1 MRSTNL
7 LEHVYLCLR
16 KYWRWWVAPMVL
28 GFVLSAFYNK
38 LLATKT
44 YTARQSL
51 ILRDDLMGDAY
62 KPSRF
67 ESQES
72 LKSAQETVLEIARK
86 PHVIKA
92 VLDQLGPTSSFSFGD
107 YPSPET
113 IENVQGNITLMAPNG
128 AEFGK
133 TEAVVLS
140 VKTVDPE
147 RSRKFVNLLLD
158 EIDSKLNEVRILRL
172 ESMQKELSQASVN
185 AMGSLKTS
193 SRELQDIEMG
203 FGADI
208 TTIRGLN
215 DPQGSGGFDLKLN
228 QIRLEQ
234 RQASAQLSSAKN
246 QRELLRNAKESGN
259 AEFATSNELLQM
271 QPALQGLMTNLST
284 AMAQLAIDEGRYTS
298 LHPVLQRSR
307 RAVKEQ
313 KQQLFNS
320 IGTTLK
326 GLDSQIENLE
336 ELNGGLNDAVVKL
349 ETQLKVLSEQRVPY
363 ATLEEEVKKK
373 AEVYND
379 VQGRLAKVQSYA
391 RSTEEVAMLTRV
403 DEPQVSSRADQL
415 GASKA
420 GLLGGAIGLMFGLG
434 LVALI
439 APPFVDPRTQSPS
452 AGVDPAYEPPGGF
465 HQQHPSYPTSNESDG
480 KQPRTETAAESRL
493 RSVTARQRET
503 PQSPKFSELDPQPS
517 EASSAGNSLMSNAL
531 DSVIPDSVAK
541 HMAALKRGMADS
553 VPVSTTAAPETPPL
567 PAAIQNADA
576 PEIIKP
582 SQPPK
587 VEIIETPKAK
597 VSKAEAS
604 PPVALPAMAATES
617 SKPSSA
623 ASIAKEI
630 EVSKRELANTTAPVK
645 PAAAPV
651 VKTPAKNKS
660 TAKPR
665 KEKPSV
671 SSAEVVAAFKSLQDS
686 KTISASPT
694 HPTSSNATSKETFKE
709 SVVPERRPTLSS
721 FANSGS
727 IAPKET
733 PASSNTPKRTTQS
746 SDTSRSDRV
755 RTPDVPESI
764 TNGRIT
770 AESLLKST
778 EQKKDSEDKDGNTS
792 KEKVSTLSNEPVAP
806 RVPEG
811 GIEPAKNVADDENSR
826 IPSITDYA
834 KSLDRKIGSVGVE
847 RIAVGSDQLSPND
860 GVGDSSSS
868 QRPSN
873 VRPVDIAK
881 SIDAPIPTREQAS
894 GVSASDANAD
904 STQIEKP
911 RAKTI
916 SDFVGSIDNSV
927 AGLMRE
933 AKNSD
938 VQERPSSASPASVS
952 AAEKVAP
959 QTKKPSATT
968 PTPRDEISSATIPTQ
983 IRELSD
989 SFSQLRSPLTIK
1001 QDERVGWGPVS
1012 ASGTLP
1018 CRNRPAGNCTIKFI
1032 QIAEHA
1038 PKYSQVARC
1047 RNDYFTNRLMIVALA
1062 WP

>member
-28 GFVLSAFYNK
+28 GFVLSAVYNK
-38 LLATKT
+38 FLATKT
-44 YTARQSL
+44 YSARQSL

-86 PHVIKA
+86 PQVVRA
-92 VLDQLGPTSSFSFGD
+92 VLEQLGPTSSFSFGP
-107 YPSPET
+107 YPSDET

-140 VKTVDPE
+140 VKTVDHE

-185 AMGSLKTS
+185 AMAALKTS

-234 RQASAQLSSAKN
+234 RQAAAQLSSARN
-246 QRELLRNAKESGN
+246 QREMLRNAEENGGV
-259 AEFATSNELLQM
+259 EFVTSNELLEL

-298 LHPVLQRSR
+298 LHPELQRSR
-307 RAVKEQ
+307 RAVEQ
-313 KQQLFNS
+313 QQQQLFNS
-320 IGTTLK
+320 IGTTIK
-326 GLDSQIENLE
+326 GLDAQIENLE
-336 ELNGGLNDAVVKL
+336 QLNDRLGQSIIKL
-349 ETQLKVLSEQRVPY
+349 EKQLQVLSEQRVPY
-363 ATLEEEVKKK
+363 STLEEEVKKK

-403 DEPQVSSRADQL
+403 DAPQVSSRPDQL

-420 GLLGGAIGLMFGLG
+420 GILGGAIGLMFGLG

-439 APPFVDPRTQSPS
+439 APPFVDPRSHVPA
-452 AGVDPAYEPPGGF
+452 AGMGPAYEPPTGS
-465 HQQHPSYPTSNESDG
+465 HQQPSNHPASNESVV

-503 PQSPKFSELDPQPS
+503 PKSPLVPESEPQPS
-517 EASSAGNSLMSNAL
+517 NAGNSLMSNAL

-541 HMAALKRGMADS
+541 HMAALKRGMADGVAVTRS
-553 VPVSTTAAPETPPL
+553 ATPETPL
-567 PAAIQNADA
+567 APAEKTESPIAEA
-576 PEIIKP
+576 
-582 SQPPK
+582 
-587 VEIIETPKAK
+587 AK
-597 VSKAEAS
+597 VSKPSVLDELSKNIQASKVEVLKAEVAKVEVAKAEAS
-604 PPVALPAMAATES
+604 PPVALPVVAEVEMVKRTNAAT
-617 SKPSSA
+617 
-623 ASIAKEI
+623 IAKEI
-630 EVSKRELANTTAPVK
+630 EVSKRELFDASAAVPAKPTAPPVA
-645 PAAAPV
+645 PAAKSPGKPTAPPV
-651 VKTPAKNKS
+651 AQVAP
-660 TAKPR
+660 TAKSSAKDNSDSGVR
-665 KEKPSV
+665 QEKPSV
-671 SSAEVVAAFKSLQDS
+671 SSAEVIAAFKSLQDS
-686 KTISASPT
+686 KTIATAPT
-694 HPTSSNATSKETFKE
+694 HPTSSNATSKEAFKE
-709 SVVPERRPTLSS
+709 SVVPERRPSLSS

-727 IAPKET
+727 IAPNKET
-733 PASSNTPKRTTQS
+733 AKETSASSHPQSGNPGRKTES
-746 SDTSRSDRV
+746 SDVSMADRV
-755 RTPDVPESI
+755 RSPDVPESI

-778 EQKKDSEDKDGNTS
+778 EQKKDSEDKGSEKKDAASS
-792 KEKVSTLSNEPVAP
+792 KEKISALANDPVAP

-811 GIEPAKNVADDENSR
+811 GIEAAKDLADGENSR

-834 KSLDRKIGSVGVE
+834 KSLDRQIGSVGE
-847 RIAVGSDQLSPND
+847 QRIAVGSDPLSPND
-860 GVGDSSSS
+860 GVAGSSSS
-868 QRPSN
+868 QHSSN

-881 SIDAPIPTREQAS
+881 SFADPIRTRESDS
-894 GVSASDANAD
+894 GVSASDANAE

-911 RAKTI
+911 RAQSI
-916 SDFVGSIDNSV
+916 SDFVGSMDNSV

-933 AKNSD
+933 AKQSD
-938 VQERPSSASPASVS
+938 VRELPSKESPTSVS
-952 AAEKVAP
+952 ASEKVAP
-959 QTKKPSATT
+959 QPKATTATT
-968 PTPRDEISSATIPTQ
+968 PVPREGGSSATIPTQ
-983 IRELSD
+983 IRKLSD
-989 SFSQLRSPLTIK
+989 SFSSFARPSNS
-1001 QDERVGWGPVS
+1001 DES
-1012 ASGTLP
+1012 T
-1018 CRNRPAGNCTIKFI
+1018 K
-1032 QIAEHA
+1032 
-1038 PKYSQVARC
+1038 
-1047 RNDYFTNRLMIVALA
+1047 
-1062 WP
+1062 

>member
-28 GFVLSAFYNK
+28 GFVLSAGYNK

-44 YTARQSL
+44 YTARESL

-72 LKSAQETVLEIARK
+72 LKSAQETILEIARK
-86 PHVIKA
+86 PQVVRA
-92 VLDQLGPTSSFSFGD
+92 VLEQLGPTSSFSFGD

-113 IENVQGNITLMAPNG
+113 IEDVQGNITLMAPNG

-158 EIDSKLNEVRILRL
+158 EIDSKLNEVRLLRL

-185 AMGSLKTS
+185 AMKALKTS
-193 SRELQDIEMG
+193 SRKLQDIEMG

-234 RQASAQLSSAKN
+234 RQAAAQLSSARN
-246 QRELLRNAKESGN
+246 QRELIRNAEKNGGI
-259 AEFATSNELLQM
+259 EFVTSNELLEL
-271 QPALQGLMTNLST
+271 QPALQGMMTNLST

-298 LHPVLQRSR
+298 LHPELQRSR
-307 RAVKEQ
+307 RAVKQQ

-320 IGTTLK
+320 MGTTLK
-326 GLDSQIENLE
+326 GLDSQIANLE
-336 ELNGGLNDAVVKL
+336 QLNNRLNDSVAKL

-391 RSTEEVAMLTRV
+391 RSTDEVAMLTRV
-403 DEPQVSSRADQL
+403 DEPQVSSRPDQL

-439 APPFVDPRTQSPS
+439 APPFIDPRSHSPS
-452 AGVDPAYEPPGGF
+452 SGMGPAYEPPAGS
-465 HQQHPSYPTSNESDG
+465 HQQPSNYSSANKSAGE
-480 KQPRTETAAESRL
+480 QPRTETTAESRL
-493 RSVTARQRET
+493 RSVTARQRST
-503 PQSPKFSELDPQPS
+503 PQSPLVPELDPEPS
-517 EASSAGNSLMSNAL
+517 EASAVGNSLMSNAL

-541 HMAALKRGMADS
+541 HMAALKRGLADG
-553 VPVSTTAAPETPPL
+553 VAVTRTATPETPPA
-567 PAAIQNADA
+567 PAETSNSETPQIK
-576 PEIIKP
+576 KP
-582 SQPPK
+582 SPQAPKAEAPKAEAPKAEPPKAEPPK
-587 VEIIETPKAK
+587 VEPTKVEAPKVEAPKAEAA
-597 VSKAEAS
+597 KAEAS
-604 PPVALPAMAATES
+604 PPVALPAVPATVAA
-617 SKPSSA
+617 KPSDA
-623 ASIAKEI
+623 ASIAREI
-630 EVSKRELANTTAPVK
+630 EVSKRELPNAG
-645 PAAAPV
+645 
-651 VKTPAKNKS
+651 TPAKPPTAPAVPVAKS
-660 TAKPR
+660 PAKDNSPGDAR

-671 SSAEVVAAFKSLQDS
+671 SSAEVTAAFKSLQDS
-686 KTISASPT
+686 KTIAASPT
-694 HPTSSNATSKETFKE
+694 HPTSSNERSKNAFKE
-709 SVVPERRPTLSS
+709 PVVPERRPTLSS
-721 FANSGS
+721 FANSVTM
-727 IAPKET
+727 APKET
-733 PASSNTPKRTTQS
+733 SKETLASNPTQPRDPAKTIES
-746 SDTSRSDRV
+746 SDNSMAERV
-755 RTPDVPESI
+755 RSPKVPESI

-778 EQKKDSEDKDGNTS
+778 EQKKDSGNKDAATG
-792 KEKVSTLSNEPVAP
+792 KEKVSALANEPVVP

-811 GIEPAKNVADDENSR
+811 GVEDAKKVADGENSR

-834 KSLDRKIGSVGVE
+834 KSLDRELGSVGEE
-847 RIAVGSDQLSPND
+847 RIAVGSDLLSPND
-860 GVGDSSSS
+860 GNGDSSSS

-881 SIDAPIPTREQAS
+881 SFDDPIETRESAS
-894 GVSASDANAD
+894 SVSANDATAE

-916 SDFVGSIDNSV
+916 SDFVGSMDNSV

-933 AKNSD
+933 AKKSEASQD
-938 VQERPSSASPASVS
+938 LPSTVSPASVS
-952 AAEKVAP
+952 ASENVAP
-959 QTKKPSATT
+959 QPKETPATT
-968 PTPRDEISSATIPTQ
+968 PTPRDELSSATIPTQ
-983 IRELSD
+983 IRELSE
-989 SFSQLRSPLTIK
+989 SFSSF
-1001 QDERVGWGPVS
+1001 
-1012 ASGTLP
+1012 A
-1018 CRNRPAGNCTIKFI
+1018 RP
-1032 QIAEHA
+1032 
-1038 PKYSQVARC
+1038 SQ
-1047 RNDYFTNRLMIVALA
+1047 TGK
-1062 WP
+1062 PSE